1 MKYDF
6 TTIIDRK
13 GKDAAAYDSVG
24 KFKWGMEPEL
34 PEEGFSFIPLWVADM
49 NFATCPAITRE
60 IIKRTEHP
68 LFGYYD
74 YSDEYYQ
81 SIINWRKA
89 GGYHKDLDRGCIGY
103 ENGVH
108 GFMSTAVNVLT
119 KPGDSIL
126 LNSPVYVGFKDDVEG
141 LGRKSVYSP
150 LVLDDSGVWRMDY
163 ADMDRKIKENDIR
176 VVIFCS
182 PHNPSGRV
190 WTKPEL
196 EQAMEVFEKNNVTV
210 LSDEIWADM
219 VFPGCEHIPTQSV
232 SNWAKEHTLAAYA
245 PSKTFNL
252 AGLIES
258 YHIIYNEKL
267 RKEITEYG
275 AKTHY
280 NEMNVLS
287 MHALIGAYSAEGRE
301 WLNELMQVLE
311 DNTRFA
317 VKYIDE
323 NLPGIET
330 HMGEGTYMLF
340 LDLSEYCRKSGRDI
354 DEVIKAGWRVGIGWQ
369 DGRLFEG
376 PCHVRL
382 NLASPLSMLEEAFDR
397 MKKYV
402 FIHM

>member
-13 GKDAAAYDSVG
+13 GRDAAAYDSVG

-68 LFGYYD
+68 LFGYYE

-81 SIINWRKA
+81 SIIDWRKA
-89 GGYHKDLDRGCIGY
+89 GGYHKDLVRECIGY

-108 GFMSTAVNVLT
+108 GFMSTAVQVLT

-150 LVLDDSGVWRMDY
+150 LILDEEGVWRMDY

-196 EQAMEVFEKNNVTV
+196 EQAMEVFEKNDVTV

-252 AGLIES
+252 AGLVGS
-258 YHIIYNEKL
+258 YHIIYNEKF

-354 DEVIKAGWRVGIGWQ
+354 DEVIKAGWRVGVGWQ

-402 FIHM
+402 FT